1 MNQTATG
8 FTVACQEGFDGG
20 LRQVFMLRVAR
31 PGTQG
36 RNLTAGTPVFQV
48 RGGDTGRRMKEGRE
62 KGGWVGRRAEKERR
76 YAGVMKEGTQGNR
89 EVIMLR

>member
-1 MNQTATG
+1 MQNQTATG

-48 RGGDTGRRMKEGRE
+48 RRE
-62 KGGWVGRRAEKERR
+62 KKGSWEGNGSGAATNEADTRGEKTRRLTA
-76 YAGVMKEGTQGNR
+76 
-89 EVIMLR
+89 